1 MEIFKEWFIG
11 HIGSNPVIHGLIG
24 GIVITLLN
32 TIRRIGRI
40 IRKTCI

>member
-24 GIVITLLN
+24 GLVAVDPVVWTA
-32 TIRRIGRI
+32 
-40 IRKTCI
+40 